1 MNECR
6 RECNTPPSRPT
17 ASRSALN
24 ALESVHL
31 PPPPICGNI
40 PTSPMGTVTGL
51 LYFSLA
57 QALATDQPSKS
68 MNRSFQSVVIAFFA
82 SILLISGCSSG
93 SSTGVSF
100 SKQTVTEK
108 QCFAEYVSFYGDLH
122 DDLINVE
129 DFKFT
134 NGFVFG
140 NPFATY
146 DYDVFNDPESEIV
159 FHVTS
164 SFGKDHYHRTG
175 AIEGRQLPYG
185 CERFLRPHPRCFH
198 DYLVLQGSEVVN
210 FDFSQDHL
218 DAIGEM
224 NAIHG
229 VIKNESTTAPASG
242 YHHWIKHGRDE
253 GRAIPT
259 NTDRSCKGM
268 ITHQPAC
275 RAGSR
280 FPNCN
285 DNKLLGGSLGA
296 ALAEA
301 AAAAQACA
309 LRGGA
314 LNTDTNQCTVPE
326 EEAAG
331 PVTEC
336 KNGSVLING
345 VPNGEE
351 C

>member
-1 MNECR
+1 
-6 RECNTPPSRPT
+6 
-17 ASRSALN
+17 
-24 ALESVHL
+24 
-31 PPPPICGNI
+31 
-40 PTSPMGTVTGL
+40 
-51 LYFSLA
+51 
-57 QALATDQPSKS
+57 
-68 MNRSFQSVVIAFFA
+68 MNRSFRSVVIAFFA

-100 SKQTVTEK
+100 SKEAVTKE
-108 QCFAEYVSFYGDLH
+108 QCFSEYVSFYGDLQRNFMLTAGSL
-122 DDLINVE
+122 D
-129 DFKFT
+129 
-134 NGFVFG
+134 
-140 NPFATY
+140 TY
-146 DYDVFNDPESEIV
+146 DYDVFNDPDLPRLTQMV
-159 FHVTS
+159 ATY
-164 SFGKDHYHRTG
+164 GKDHYYQTG
-175 AIEGRQLPYG
+175 AKEGRQLPYG
-185 CERFLRPHPRCFH
+185 CEKFLRPHPRCFH

-268 ITHQPAC
+268 ITHQPVC
-275 RAGSR
+275 RPGSR

-285 DNKLLGGSLGA
+285 DNDFLGGSLGA
-296 ALAEA
+296 ALVA
-301 AAAAQACA
+301 ATAAAQACE

-314 LNTDTNQCTVPE
+314 LNTDTNQCTVPEEEE

>member
-1 MNECR
+1 
-6 RECNTPPSRPT
+6 
-17 ASRSALN
+17 
-24 ALESVHL
+24 
-31 PPPPICGNI
+31 
-40 PTSPMGTVTGL
+40 
-51 LYFSLA
+51 
-57 QALATDQPSKS
+57 

-108 QCFAEYVSFYGDLH
+108 QCFAEYVSFYGDLQ
-122 DDLINVE
+122 DNLLAELKGQMYLDATGLPA
-129 DFKFT
+129 
-134 NGFVFG
+134 
-140 NPFATY
+140 PFPDSF
-146 DYDVFNDPESEIV
+146 DYDVFNDPDLPRLTQMV
-159 FHVTS
+159 ATY
-164 SFGKDHYHRTG
+164 GKDHYYQTG

-268 ITHQPAC
+268 ITHQPVC
-275 RAGSR
+275 RPGSR

-285 DNKLLGGSLGA
+285 DNDFLGGSLGA